1 MSDPITDG
9 IVSLFHV
16 EDFQIIE
23 GKFFEETLDWYFVEE
38 LNAYGIRSFLHYTSR
53 KSAEIELEKV
63 LLKTIQDNLLEI
75 STKEFSIET
84 LRLQNETLKTRLT
97 LLTTSKEI

>member
-9 IVSLFHV
+9 IVSLFRV
-16 EDFQIIE
+16 EDFQIVE

-38 LNAYGIRSFLHYTSR
+38 LNAYGIRGFLHYTSR

-63 LLKTIQDNLLEI
+63 LLKINVPQ
-75 STKEFSIET
+75 SWCAP
-84 LRLQNETLKTRLT
+84 LRG
-97 LLTTSKEI
+97 SSCS